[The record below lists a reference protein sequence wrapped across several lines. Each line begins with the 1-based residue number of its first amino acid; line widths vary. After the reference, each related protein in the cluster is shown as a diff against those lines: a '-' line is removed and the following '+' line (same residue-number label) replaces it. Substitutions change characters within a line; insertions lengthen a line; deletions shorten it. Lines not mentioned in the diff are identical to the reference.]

1 MLLKILNKHTPIKKE
16 YERTNQSR
24 FKTIDFHKKNNK
36 KVKILKKKKKKNSFK
51 VTFLKEQSFKGTF
64 LKVSKVKSYWAFWGS
79 VVLGAKIDRLVLYR
93 QHFLSRK
100 GQFYH
105 KSSFVLK

>member
-36 KVKILKKKKKKNSFK
+36 KVKILKKKK
-51 VTFLKEQSFKGTF
+51 TALK
-64 LKVSKVKSYWAFWGS
+64 L
-79 VVLGAKIDRLVLYR
+79 
-93 QHFLSRK
+93 HF
-100 GQFYH
+100 
-105 KSSFVLK
+105 